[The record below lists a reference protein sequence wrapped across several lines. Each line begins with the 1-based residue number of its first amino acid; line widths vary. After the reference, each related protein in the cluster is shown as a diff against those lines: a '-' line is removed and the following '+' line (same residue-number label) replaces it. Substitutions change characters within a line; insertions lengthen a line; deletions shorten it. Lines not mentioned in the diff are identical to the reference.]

1 MEAATPNNV
10 DRMAVTFETFLEHVG
25 VGVAFA
31 GAALVGGYV
40 AGQLASAVPVAA
52 AAFMLGFHGN
62 YSLSQI
68 LQKIEAY
75 AEDKAA
81 PAQTTSVLATA
92 AVPAAAAPVAS
103 SASVPIVTE
112 IPANYGAQVG
122 AAVVVT
128 ASNAAYQTLGN
139 GIKVYDAW
147 IGSVVRKTNL
157 GWYVVNTVKGVAYT
171 RDCPLNSDT
180 YFEQAPASA

>member
-1 MEAATPNNV
+1 MGV
-10 DRMAVTFETFLEHVG
+10 FEHIG
-25 VGVAFA
+25 VGLVFA
-31 GAALVGGYV
+31 GAALLGGYMSGSLM
-40 AGQLASAVPVAA
+40 AAVPIAIT
-52 AAFMLGFHGN
+52 AFMLGFHNN

-68 LQKIEAY
+68 MQKIEAY

-128 ASNAAYQTLGN
+128 ASNTAYQKLGN
-139 GIKVYDAW
+139 GVTVYDAP
-147 IGSVVRKTNL
+147 IGSIVRKTNL
-157 GWYVVNTVKGVAYT
+157 GWYIVDTYKGAVYT
-171 RDCPLNSDT
+171 RINPLISDS
-180 YFEQAPASA
+180 YYGA

>member
-1 MEAATPNNV
+1 MGV
-10 DRMAVTFETFLEHVG
+10 FEHIG
-25 VGVAFA
+25 VGLVFA
-31 GAALVGGYV
+31 GAALLGGYMSGSLM
-40 AGQLASAVPVAA
+40 AAVPIAIT
-52 AAFMLGFHGN
+52 AFMLGFHNN

-68 LQKIEAY
+68 MQKIEAY

-112 IPANYGAQVG
+112 IPANYGTQVG

-157 GWYVVNTVKGVAYT
+157 GWYIVDTYRGTAYT
-171 RDCPLNSDT
+171 RINPLNSDS
-180 YFEQAPASA
+180 YYGA